1 MQDRLDAYFNTSAFV
16 RAGELMGNTGR
27 NVLRGPGQRNLDFSV
42 IKHFAIT
49 EKRNI
54 EWRSEFFNVF
64 NVTNF
69 VNPGNNVSTAST
81 SPTPFS

>member
-1 MQDRLDAYFNTSAFV
+1 
-16 RAGELMGNTGR
+16 MGNTGR

-54 EWRSEFFNVF
+54 EWRSEFFNIF
-64 NVTNF
+64 NITNF
-69 VNPGNNVSTAST
+69 VNPGNNISTANTFGVISGK
-81 SPTPFS
+81 SGNKPRIIQFALKLNF